1 MLLELREYVSSW
13 PGTYVHYATNL
24 LEKMGVQS
32 FVMQA
37 VRELSG
43 RLIICASMNVH
54 EQMQGPTPA
63 QACVGHFG
71 WVGREGASLQ

>member
-1 MLLELREYVSSW
+1 MFLVGPEHMYIMQPIYW
-13 PGTYVHYATNL
+13 K
-24 LEKMGVQS
+24 KMGVQS